1 MNILI
6 ITLKLALGFIIIL
19 LIMRLLGKRNLA
31 QLNAGDVIYLLVF
44 GGILEESIYDDQVK
58 FWHVMI
64 ALIVWGGIIYLFEYL
79 LYRSK
84 VARKLLKGDKDVLIE
99 EGDVYLKMLKRN
111 RLELEQ
117 IHAIARNQG
126 IFDLSE
132 IKNMYIESDGG
143 FSIEKYNIAYPL
155 KEYDYQIYE
164 LIKNHEINTDTLKHI
179 NHDEHWLFRQ
189 LEKRN
194 ITTIND
200 VFYADWSFDRG
211 IHIIK
216 YK

>member
-1 MNILI
+1 MDIFI

-44 GGILEESIYDDQVK
+44 GGILEESIYD
-58 FWHVMI
+58 I
-64 ALIVWGGIIYLFEYL
+64 
-79 LYRSK
+79 
-84 VARKLLKGDKDVLIE
+84 
-99 EGDVYLKMLKRN
+99 
-111 RLELEQ
+111 
-117 IHAIARNQG
+117 
-126 IFDLSE
+126 SE
-132 IKNMYIESDGG
+132 IKNMYVESDGG
-143 FSIEKYNIAYPL
+143 FSIEKYNTAYPL

-164 LIKNHEINTDTLKHI
+164 LIKNNEINTDTLKHI
-179 NHDEHWLFRQ
+179 NHDGHWLFKQ
-189 LEKRN
+189 LEKRQ

>member
-1 MNILI
+1 MDIFI

-44 GGILEESIYDDQVK
+44 GGILEESIYD
-58 FWHVMI
+58 
-64 ALIVWGGIIYLFEYL
+64 
-79 LYRSK
+79 
-84 VARKLLKGDKDVLIE
+84 
-99 EGDVYLKMLKRN
+99 
-111 RLELEQ
+111 
-117 IHAIARNQG
+117 
-126 IFDLSE
+126 LSE
-132 IKNMYIESDGG
+132 IKNMYVESDGG
-143 FSIEKYNIAYPL
+143 FSIEKYNTAYPL

-164 LIKNHEINTDTLKHI
+164 LIKNNEINTDTLNHI
-179 NHDEHWLFRQ
+179 NHDEHWLFKQ
-189 LEKRN
+189 LEKRQ